1 MDENRFLKIDF
12 WASLKNR
19 CELPLNQKREKS
31 DFYIHS
37 AARKNFPGT
46 CTQFFSTLS
55 SSENYMLRCKMKW
68 TNSMKRSMGYLLFMF
83 DHHIAIQSVQRRAWE
98 SYRFLAKINSF
109 WSKNRFFSAKID
121 FFSRKNRFEIAMKID
136 MKKIDFYFFSL
147 RDPLTWTAEIYRLTE
162 KFVFKEAS

>member
-1 MDENRFLKIDF
+1 
-12 WASLKNR
+12 
-19 CELPLNQKREKS
+19 
-31 DFYIHS
+31 
-37 AARKNFPGT
+37 
-46 CTQFFSTLS
+46 
-55 SSENYMLRCKMKW
+55 MLRCKMKW

-121 FFSRKNRFEIAMKID
+121 FFSRKNRFEIALKID

-147 RDPLTWTAEIYRLTE
+147 RDPLNNMDPYGDPLSPGPPPGPVRLLSVVFFWFFYFSISPSTVHWTVELRSKRWNLVPSSNATGRCAFLFLKTIQNERGHRY
-162 KFVFKEAS
+162 